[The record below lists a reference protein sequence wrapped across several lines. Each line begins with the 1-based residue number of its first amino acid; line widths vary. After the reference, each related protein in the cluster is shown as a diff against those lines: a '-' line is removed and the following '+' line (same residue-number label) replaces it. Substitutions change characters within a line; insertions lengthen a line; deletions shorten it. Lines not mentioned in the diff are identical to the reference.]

1 MSDSTPPVTSA
12 TVLIWMHIADV
23 VLQEGGLAI
32 DAKIIYDELTQKT
45 LPANVNEA
53 FEQMQ
58 HIRRQARELQH
69 ARLADRQ
76 ITKMRRSEATID
88 EEND

>member
-1 MSDSTPPVTSA
+1 MTDSAPQVTTA
-12 TVLIWMHIADV
+12 NVLIWMLIADV

-45 LPANVNEA
+45 VPANINEA

-58 HIRRQARELQH
+58 HIRLQARQLVQTRHGESG
-69 ARLADRQ
+69 R
-76 ITKMRRSEATID
+76 D
-88 EEND
+88 EESL

>member
-1 MSDSTPPVTSA
+1 MTDSTPQVSTA
-12 TVLIWMHIADV
+12 NMLLWMLISDV
-23 VLQEGGLAI
+23 VIQEGGIAI
-32 DAKIIYDELTQKT
+32 DAKIIYDELTSKNV
-45 LPANVNEA
+45 PANINEA

-58 HIRRQARELQH
+58 HIRLRARELQH

>member
-32 DAKIIYDELTQKT
+32 DAKIIYDELTTKT
-45 LPANVNEA
+45 LPGNSNEA

-58 HIRRQARELQH
+58 HIRLRARQLVQTRHEEGEL
-69 ARLADRQ
+69 D
-76 ITKMRRSEATID
+76 K
-88 EEND
+88 ENR

>member
-45 LPANVNEA
+45 IPANVNEA

-58 HIRRQARELQH
+58 HIRLRARQLVQTRHGEGGL
-69 ARLADRQ
+69 
-76 ITKMRRSEATID
+76 D
-88 EEND
+88 EESL

>member
-1 MSDSTPPVTSA
+1 MTDSTPQVTSA

-32 DAKIIYDELTQKT
+32 DAKFIYDELTQKT
-45 LPANVNEA
+45 IPTNINEA

-58 HIRRQARELQH
+58 HIRLQARQ
-69 ARLADRQ
+69 LAK
-76 ITKMRRSEATID
+76 TRREEGGLD
-88 EEND
+88 EENV

>member
-45 LPANVNEA
+45 IPANVNEA

-58 HIRRQARELQH
+58 HIRLRARQLVQ
-69 ARLADRQ
+69 
-76 ITKMRRSEATID
+76 TRRSEAGLD
-88 EEND
+88 EENF

>member
-32 DAKIIYDELTQKT
+32 DAKIIYDELTTKT
-45 LPANVNEA
+45 LPGNSNEA

-58 HIRRQARELQH
+58 HIRLRA
-69 ARLADRQ
+69 RQ
-76 ITKMRRSEATID
+76 IAKMRRSEDGLD
-88 EEND
+88 EESL

>member
-12 TVLIWMHIADV
+12 TILIWMHIADV

-32 DAKIIYDELTQKT
+32 DAKIIYDELTTKT
-45 LPANVNEA
+45 LPGNVNEA

-58 HIRRQARELQH
+58 HIRLRARQLVQTRQGEGEL
-69 ARLADRQ
+69 
-76 ITKMRRSEATID
+76 D
-88 EEND
+88 EESL

>member
-32 DAKIIYDELTQKT
+32 DAKIIYDELMTKT
-45 LPANVNEA
+45 LPGNSNEA

-58 HIRRQARELQH
+58 HIRLRARQLVHTRQGEGEL
-69 ARLADRQ
+69 
-76 ITKMRRSEATID
+76 D
-88 EEND
+88 EESL

>member
-12 TVLIWMHIADV
+12 TILIWMHIADV

-32 DAKIIYDELTQKT
+32 DAKIIYDELATKT
-45 LPANVNEA
+45 LPGNSNEA

-58 HIRRQARELQH
+58 HIRLRARQLVQTRQGEGEL
-69 ARLADRQ
+69 
-76 ITKMRRSEATID
+76 D
-88 EEND
+88 EESL

>member
-1 MSDSTPPVTSA
+1 MTDSTPQVTSA

-32 DAKIIYDELTQKT
+32 DAKFIYDELTQKT
-45 LPANVNEA
+45 IPTNINEA

-58 HIRRQARELQH
+58 HIRLQAR
-69 ARLADRQ
+69 Q
-76 ITKMRRSEATID
+76 IAKSRRGEGGLD
-88 EEND
+88 EENV

>member
-1 MSDSTPPVTSA
+1 MTDSTPQVTSA

-32 DAKIIYDELTQKT
+32 DAKFIYDELTQKT
-45 LPANVNEA
+45 IPTNINEA

-58 HIRRQARELQH
+58 HIRLQAR
-69 ARLADRQ
+69 Q
-76 ITKMRRSEATID
+76 IAKTRRGEGGLD
-88 EEND
+88 EENL

>member
-23 VLQEGGLAI
+23 VLQEGGIAI
-32 DAKIIYDELTQKT
+32 DAKIIYDELTTKT
-45 LPANVNEA
+45 LPANSNEA

-58 HIRRQARELQH
+58 HIRLRARQLVQTRQGEGEL
-69 ARLADRQ
+69 
-76 ITKMRRSEATID
+76 D
-88 EEND
+88 EESL

>member
-45 LPANVNEA
+45 IPANSNEA

-58 HIRRQARELQH
+58 HIRLQAR
-69 ARLADRQ
+69 Q
-76 ITKMRRSEATID
+76 IAKTRRGEGGLD
-88 EEND
+88 EENV

>member
-23 VLQEGGLAI
+23 VLQEDGLAI
-32 DAKIIYDELTQKT
+32 DAKIIYDELTTKT
-45 LPANVNEA
+45 LPANSNEA

-58 HIRRQARELQH
+58 HIRLRAQELVQTRQGETAL
-69 ARLADRQ
+69 
-76 ITKMRRSEATID
+76 D
-88 EEND
+88 EGND

>member
-1 MSDSTPPVTSA
+1 MTDSAPQVTTA
-12 TVLIWMHIADV
+12 NVLIWMLIADV

-45 LPANVNEA
+45 VPANVNEA

-58 HIRRQARELQH
+58 HIRLQAR
-69 ARLADRQ
+69 Q
-76 ITKMRRSEATID
+76 IAKTRRGEGGLD
-88 EEND
+88 EESL

>member
-1 MSDSTPPVTSA
+1 MANSTPQVTTA
-12 TVLIWMHIADV
+12 NVLIWMLIADV

-45 LPANVNEA
+45 VPANVNEA

-58 HIRRQARELQH
+58 HIRLQAR
-69 ARLADRQ
+69 Q
-76 ITKMRRSEATID
+76 IAKTRRGEGGLD
-88 EEND
+88 EENV